1 MNSLLSITFIAT
13 SCFAFFLAAN
23 AFLHTTITST
33 SRRKLLNHHGGIN
46 RIRNSALSENLSRSN
61 QVIGKKVTSRKTA
74 DVPQKMIHLLERMIS
89 TKKFASSSEFR
100 YDDSQI
106 EEKIKQYK
114 INLSIPDKASGLLL
128 LRIAIAAGRRDV
140 CKVLL
145 KHGAS
150 QLAMDEKGSGLDDAF
165 CDRLAN

>member
-23 AFLHTTITST
+23 AFLHSTITST
-33 SRRKLLNHHGGIN
+33 SGRKVLSHHNKLN
-46 RIRNSALSENLSRSN
+46 RISSTALSENLSRNN
-61 QVIGKKVTSRKTA
+61 QLVGKKVTSRKTA

-89 TKKFASSSEFR
+89 TKKFAGSSEFR
-100 YDDSQI
+100 YDNTQI

-114 INLSIPDKASGLLL
+114 INLAIPDKASGLLL
-128 LRIAIAAGRRDV
+128 LRIAITAGRRDV

-150 QLAMDEKGSGLDDAF
+150 QLAMDDKGIGLGV
-165 CDRLAN
+165 LE